1 MSLAKGSYVLVLALR
16 QPLTLNVGHLG
27 AFHFPAGTY
36 AYTGSALGP
45 GGLAARLAHHRRLS
59 QSPHWHIDY
68 LRLHAHLCEI
78 WSAVSDERLEC
89 AWARALFS
97 LPGAQVIAPRFGA
110 SDCRCPAHLIYF
122 SQPVRFSAFARQ
134 VAGAR
139 ALVREVVDGGSPC

>member
-1 MSLAKGSYVLVLALR
+1 
-16 QPLTLNVGHLG
+16 P
-27 AFHFPAGTY
+27 
-36 AYTGSALGP
+36 
-45 GGLAARLAHHRRLS
+45 
-59 QSPHWHIDY
+59 PHWHIDY
-68 LRLHAHLCEI
+68 LRPHAHLCEI

-89 AWARALFS
+89 AWAQALFS